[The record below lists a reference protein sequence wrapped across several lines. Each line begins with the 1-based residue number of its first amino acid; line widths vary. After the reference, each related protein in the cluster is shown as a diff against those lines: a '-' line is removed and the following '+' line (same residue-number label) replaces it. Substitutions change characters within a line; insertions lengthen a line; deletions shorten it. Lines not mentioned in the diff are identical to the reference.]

1 MYACLHWPED
11 RLRRFFISPDI
22 ADDTAFIVFTKQ
34 LLPTRGGSHAQ
45 QTGSEMQDTRSRRDD
60 LELLDCCMK
69 NLLTPSAPASDKTAD
84 AKGRRSRRP
93 WALVVA
99 VVMLALMVGAWR
111 VVRSKVSE
119 VRVVETA
126 EFIQLSDA
134 TLKILQT
141 LDAPVTVRF
150 YGPSD
155 ITKLSARMQAVAI
168 HASALL
174 AEYER
179 VADGKL
185 LVTRRDTCA
194 DAAARSA
201 AGADGIVPFN
211 DANGEVHSLGI
222 VIRRDKR
229 TEVMPQ
235 LSADW
240 QVALESDLSRAIVRV
255 SAPLVASVPTFAPQT
270 ISPSPIDPAISEEL
284 LKIFP
289 DLDSWTLDD
298 AANHLRKV
306 TLEKFTAVVTGTSN
320 NVQAAQSNLAAA
332 QKSGSAESQQKA
344 LAEFQKAQRQQEHTL
359 KQVAADLQDR
369 IAVLARLKRAQ
380 AEQVS
385 SR

>member
-1 MYACLHWPED
+1 
-11 RLRRFFISPDI
+11 
-22 ADDTAFIVFTKQ
+22 
-34 LLPTRGGSHAQ
+34 
-45 QTGSEMQDTRSRRDD
+45 
-60 LELLDCCMK
+60 MK
-69 NLLTPSAPASDKTAD
+69 HSVTPSTPASGKTV
-84 AKGRRSRRP
+84 GTQCRP
-93 WALVVA
+93 LRTPWVLVVA
-99 VVMLALMVGAWR
+99 AVMLALMVGAWR
-111 VVRSKVSE
+111 VVRTKPSE
-119 VRVVETA
+119 VRIVETV
-126 EFIQLSDA
+126 ELIQLSDA
-134 TLKILQT
+134 TLKILQA

-155 ITKLSARMQAVAI
+155 TTKLSARMQSVAI

-211 DANGEVHSLGI
+211 DANGEAHSLGV
-222 VIRRDKR
+222 VITRDRR

-240 QVALESDLSRAIVRV
+240 QAALESDLSRAIVRV
-255 SAPLVASVPTFAPQT
+255 SAPLVVSVPTVTPQT
-270 ISPSPIDPAISEEL
+270 IAPSPIDPAISEEL

-289 DLDSWTLDD
+289 DLDSWTFDE

-306 TLEKFTAVVTGTSN
+306 TLEEFTAVVTDTSN
-320 NVQAAQSNLAAA
+320 NIQAAQSNLAVA
-332 QKSGSAESQQKA
+332 QKSASAESQQKA
-344 LAEFQKAQRQQEHTL
+344 LAEFQKAQRQQEQTL

-369 IAVLARLKRAQ
+369 IAVLTRLKGAQ